1 MKKPYGEDGAVTTC
15 LRLISQKEVTHLTG
29 LCRSH
34 IYALMNQDLF
44 PHPVRV
50 GLRGVR
56 WWLHEVLAW
65 MEARPRAVSENWQ

>member
-44 PHPVRV
+44 PRPVRV
-50 GLRGVR
+50 GLRGGR

>member
-44 PHPVRV
+44 PRPVRV
-50 GLRGVR
+50 GKGGVR

>member
-34 IYALMNQDLF
+34 IYALMN
-44 PHPVRV
+44 
-50 GLRGVR
+50 
-56 WWLHEVLAW
+56 
-65 MEARPRAVSENWQ
+65 